1 MLSPVTPAMYSAMY
15 PARQSVIAFALFCI
29 SGCSTVTSVPTE
41 PEPAPLP
48 EPALIES
55 LPKTVQSFDLQGF
68 KHFEDGSGG
77 YSLRYAN
84 DRKRR
89 IADVYIYPVAEE
101 NSNLEHNQLVLG
113 STRATL
119 EAIGAAA
126 QQGHYDNFNV
136 INAGTQARGLRTVA
150 RVQATYLRQ
159 NLASFTLVYQT
170 EYEGTLLKIRVSMPD
185 NESNRIS
192 NEWDLFAEKMF
203 ETVIEELEA
212 AAAPI

>member
-1 MLSPVTPAMYSAMY
+1 MY
-15 PARQSVIAFALFCI
+15 PVRLPVIALSFLCI
-29 SGCSTVTSVPTE
+29 SACSTVTPSPTPSE
-41 PEPAPLP
+41 PEPLP

-55 LPKTVQSFDLQGF
+55 LPETVLSFELKGY

-84 DRKRR
+84 ERKRR

-101 NSNLEHNQLVLG
+101 NSDLEHNQLVLG

-119 EAIGAAA
+119 AAIGAAA
-126 QQGHYDNFNV
+126 RQGHYDNFNV

-170 EYEGTLLKIRVSMPD
+170 EHEGTLLKIRVSMPD
-185 NESNRIS
+185 NESNRSSI
-192 NEWDLFAEKMF
+192 EWDLFAERMF
-203 ETVIEELEA
+203 QTIIADLKQSE
-212 AAAPI
+212 PIRTSEVPRLKGDS

>member
-1 MLSPVTPAMYSAMY
+1 MY
-15 PARQSVIAFALFCI
+15 PVRLPVIAFAFFCI
-29 SGCSTVTSVPTE
+29 SGCSTVTPAPNE
-41 PEPAPLP
+41 RAPLP

-55 LPKTVQSFDLQGF
+55 LPENVQSFELQGY

-126 QQGHYDNFNV
+126 QQGHYANFNV
-136 INAGTQARGLRTVA
+136 VNAGTHSHGLRTVA

-170 EYEGTLLKIRVSMPD
+170 EHEGTLLKIRVSMPD
-185 NESNRIS
+185 NESNRVS
-192 NEWDLFAEKMF
+192 GEWDLFAEKIF
-203 ETVIEELEA
+203 ETIIDDLEQTA
-212 AAAPI
+212 AI